1 MSKKIETTISRID
14 LLSND
19 TYKSFLKVQ
28 TTYSIAQTGGSFAY
42 YNNRKEQDRLV
53 SDINILDSAETKRII
68 FSQLLG
74 NN

>member
-19 TYKSFLKVQ
+19 AYKSFLKIQ
-28 TTYSIAQTGGSFAY
+28 TTYSIAQTGGSYAY
-42 YNNRKEQDRLV
+42 YNNSNEQKRLV
-53 SDINILDSAETKRII
+53 SDVNILDSAETKRII
-68 FSQLLG
+68 FSHHLG

>member
-1 MSKKIETTISRID
+1 MPKKIETTISRID

-28 TTYSIAQTGGSFAY
+28 TTYSIAQTGGSYAY
-42 YNNRKEQDRLV
+42 FNNLKEQERLV
-53 SDINILDSAETKRII
+53 SDVNILDSAEAKRIV
-68 FSQLLG
+68 FSHLLG

>member
-1 MSKKIETTISRID
+1 MPKKIETTISRID

-28 TTYSIAQTGGSFAY
+28 TTYSIAQTGGSYAY
-42 YNNRKEQDRLV
+42 FNNRKEQERLV
-53 SDINILDSAETKRII
+53 SDVNILDLAEAKRIV
-68 FSQLLG
+68 FSHLLG

>member
-1 MSKKIETTISRID
+1 MPKIIETTISRID

-28 TTYSIAQTGGSFAY
+28 TTYSIAQTGGSYAY
-42 YNNRKEQDRLV
+42 FNNRKEQERLV
-53 SDINILDSAETKRII
+53 SDVNILDSAEAKRIV
-68 FSQLLG
+68 FSHLLG

>member
-28 TTYSIAQTGGSFAY
+28 TTYSIAQTGGSYAY
-42 YNNRKEQDRLV
+42 YNNRKEQVRLV
-53 SDINILDSAETKRII
+53 NDVNILDSTETKRII
-68 FSQLLG
+68 FSHLLG

>member
-1 MSKKIETTISRID
+1 MPKKIETTISRID

-28 TTYSIAQTGGSFAY
+28 TTYSIAQTGGSYAY
-42 YNNRKEQDRLV
+42 FNNRKEQERLV
-53 SDINILDSAETKRII
+53 SDVNILDSAEAKRIV
-68 FSQLLG
+68 FSHLLG

>member
-1 MSKKIETTISRID
+1 MPKKIETTISKVD

-28 TTYSIAQTGGSFAY
+28 TTYSIAQTGGSYAY
-42 YNNRKEQDRLV
+42 FNNRKEQERLV
-53 SDINILDSAETKRII
+53 SDVNILDSAEAKRIV
-68 FSQLLG
+68 FSHLLG

>member
-28 TTYSIAQTGGSFAY
+28 TTYSIAQTGGSYAY
-42 YNNRKEQDRLV
+42 YNNRKEQERLV
-53 SDINILDSAETKRII
+53 SDVNILDSAEAKRIV
-68 FSQLLG
+68 FSHLLG

>member
-28 TTYSIAQTGGSFAY
+28 STYSIAQTGGSYAY
-42 YNNRKEQDRLV
+42 YNNSKEQVRLV
-53 SDINILDSAETKRII
+53 SDVNILDSTETKRII
-68 FSQLLG
+68 FSNLLG
-74 NN
+74 KN

>member
-28 TTYSIAQTGGSFAY
+28 TTYSIAQTGGSYAY
-42 YNNRKEQDRLV
+42 FNNRKEQERLV
-53 SDINILDSAETKRII
+53 SDVNILDSAEAKRIV
-68 FSQLLG
+68 FSHLLG